1 MKTFPFER
9 GVSSP
14 ETADAGAEF
23 SFRTPPTQETKQM
36 KKRGLGAGSDVPVTP
51 MTPWWGSWS
60 AVVRRE
66 LTTGEIL
73 APEER
78 LSIRE
83 ALTLYTRNGAYIGF
97 EEKSKGSLEHGKL
110 ADFIVVDR
118 DVLKVPSEELKD
130 VQVIMTFVGGG
141 LSYKKTQ

>member
-1 MKTFPFER
+1 MC
-9 GVSSP
+9 
-14 ETADAGAEF
+14 
-23 SFRTPPTQETKQM
+23 
-36 KKRGLGAGSDVPVTP
+36 PVCTTP

-66 LTTGEIL
+66 FTTGEIL

-97 EEKSKGSLEHGKL
+97 EEKSKDSLEPGKL
-110 ADFIVVDR
+110 ADLIVVDR
-118 DVLKVPSEELKD
+118 DVLTVPGEELKD
-130 VQVIMTFVGGG
+130 VQVLMTYVGGE
-141 LSYKKTQ
+141 LDYSKSQ